1 MMGLFRKKHALGE
14 PPAPAAPVKEVEEP
28 AAPATPPAA
37 APDYEAWTPEGPAA
51 PVSPGGG
58 EELAPQF
65 VEAAPEAADS
75 LPTPPGLSADHPLAG
90 QIARALSSVY
100 DPEIPVDIYQ
110 LGLVYDVDL
119 NERND
124 VRIQMTLTAPGC
136 PVAGSMPG
144 MVEHAV
150 ATMVGGVG
158 DVEVELVWDPPW
170 TPDMMSD
177 AARLELGL
185 L

>member
-1 MMGLFRKKHALGE
+1 MMGLFRKKRAPE
-14 PPAPAAPVKEVEEP
+14 EAPAAPAGEAGEP
-28 AAPATPPAA
+28 APPAPPVA
-37 APDYEAWTPEGPAA
+37 DAPGYEAWAPEGPAA
-51 PVSPGGG
+51 PVSMGAGGVG
-58 EELAPQF
+58 ELAPQF
-65 VEAAPEAADS
+65 VEAAPEAAES
-75 LPTPPGLSADHPLAG
+75 LPPPPGLDGAHPLAG

-150 ATMVGGVG
+150 ATMVEGVG
-158 DVEVELVWDPPW
+158 DVEVDLVWDPPW
-170 TPDMMSD
+170 TPDMMSE
-177 AARLELGL
+177 AARLELGFL
-185 L
+185 